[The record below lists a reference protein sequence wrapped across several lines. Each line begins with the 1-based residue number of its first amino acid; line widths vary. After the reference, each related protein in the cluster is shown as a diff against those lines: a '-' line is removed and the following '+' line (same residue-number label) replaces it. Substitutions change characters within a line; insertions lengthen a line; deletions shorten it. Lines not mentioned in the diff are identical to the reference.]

1 MATTWRARLAA
12 FGDAVRFAAPASAP
26 ALSALQQALGTA
38 VPEELASLLR
48 ESDGLA
54 DRYGASLVWPAAQIA
69 RENDVFR
76 TNQDFRRLYMPFD
89 SLLFF
94 GEAGNGD
101 QFFYRILDGEVR
113 HPTSTCGITRPTAA
127 HGGRSASPSS

>member
-1 MATTWRARLAA
+1 
-12 FGDAVRFAAPASAP
+12 VRFAAPASAP

-113 HPTSTCGITRPTAA
+113 HPDIYVWDHETDGRTWRAVSLAVFLTATLREQA
-127 HGGRSASPSS
+127 QE